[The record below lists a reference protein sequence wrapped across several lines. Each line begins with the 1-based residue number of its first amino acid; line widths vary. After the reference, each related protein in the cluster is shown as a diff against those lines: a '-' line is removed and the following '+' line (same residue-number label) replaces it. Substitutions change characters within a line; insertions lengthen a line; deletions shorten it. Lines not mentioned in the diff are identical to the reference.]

1 MNRICPKCHENLGL
15 FSYFFCYKCGT
26 LLPAELHIVPN
37 LTRKSFIEPDI
48 SVNLEKVKSKIFP
61 TDFKLKKIDKK
72 LIYGSIFGLLIVLI
86 IFIAFAINPSMSF
99 IKFKTY
105 SNKELLSEE
114 QKNVPQSS
122 ESVSLTKEPEYKNSV
137 NMTFDYKNGKFGTNS
152 PEYYVPHDVDFYM
165 EFNDISLL
173 NEIFTGL
180 PEYKE
185 IHISSNTLFKDNF
198 GVFIKKIGSKYV
210 WSFVL
215 FPLDYGQDIDLE
227 SDKNLYYQSVEAAF
241 ILTTEKSIIDSVE
254 NSKKALSKGLNLNSK
269 FVVGKSTASPE
280 GKVFLLSLSDQG
292 KSLAKDISID
302 SNFSQDLRD
311 LFKTFTDS
319 ELDYMVVL

>member
-26 LLPAELHIVPN
+26 LLPVELHIIPN
-37 LTRKSFIEPDI
+37 LTRKSFIESDT
-48 SVNLEKVKSKIFP
+48 SANLEKVKSKNFP
-61 TDFKLKKIDKK
+61 IDFKLKKIDKK
-72 LIYGSIFGLLIVLI
+72 LVYWSILGLLFILI
-86 IFIAFAINPSMSF
+86 ISLAFAINPSMSF

-137 NMTFDYKNGKFGTNS
+137 NMTFDYKSAKFGANS

-173 NEIFTGL
+173 NELFAGL
-180 PEYKE
+180 PAYKE
-185 IHISSNTLFKDNF
+185 INISSNALFKDNF
-198 GVFIKKIGSKYV
+198 GVFIKKMGSKYV

-215 FPLDYGQDIDLE
+215 FPLDYGQNIDLE
-227 SDKNLYYQSVEAAF
+227 SVKNIYYQSVESAF
-241 ILTTEKSIIDSVE
+241 ILTADESIINSVE

-280 GKVFLLSLSDQG
+280 GKAFLLSLSDQG
-292 KSLAKDISID
+292 KSLFKDISVNSD
-302 SNFSQDLRD
+302 FSQDLRD

-319 ELDYMVVL
+319 GLDYMVIL